1 MEIGKKIAELREK
14 KGWSQYRLAKETGIK
29 QGTIS
34 NLELGKRKYP
44 QSDTLQK
51 IATALG
57 VSMAAFDDQPL
68 LERAYDLADTMNL
81 DDKRKEALEKIKA
94 LPDDEQQERLN
105 RSIEKLKSLPPES
118 RKAAELFI
126 EFLSSPP
133 RQ

>member
-94 LPDDEQQERLN
+94 LPVDEQQERLN

-133 RQ
+133 RE

>member
-1 MEIGKKIAELREK
+1 VEIGKKIAELREK

-94 LPDDEQQERLN
+94 LPVDEQQERLN

-133 RQ
+133 RE